1 MRQYQFCISEEKM
14 STFVKQLFEPVEI
27 RMFPL
32 AAVGCDVTAVRELE
46 GRFHLLL
53 PTAPLTSLCHNAKL
67 IRAVSYLSYTIQ
79 KINHTSGFGS
89 KKVEATCSLKQCGFN
104 VLIQL
109 VNGGFKV

>member
-1 MRQYQFCISEEKM
+1 MY
-14 STFVKQLFEPVEI
+14 TFVKQLFEPVEI

-32 AAVGCDVTAVRELE
+32 AAVGGAVTAVRELE

-79 KINHTSGFGS
+79 KIHHTSGFVS
-89 KKVEATCSLKQCGFN
+89 RKVEATCSLKRYISLRGIN
-104 VLIQL
+104 VLIQF
-109 VNGGFKV
+109 VNGGFRV